1 MPKIELDRITKRY
14 PGASTNA
21 VDDLDLTIDHGDFMC
36 MLGPSGCGK
45 TTTLRMIAGLEQ
57 PTAGSISV
65 DDRVLDSVERG
76 VFVPPERREMGLV
89 FQSYALW
96 PHMTIRQN
104 TEYGLR
110 LRKIARAER
119 GRRAD
124 AVMAVMGID
133 RYADRYPSQL
143 SGGQQQRVA
152 LARMLAVNPSV
163 MLFDEPLSNLDSR
176 LRLEMRAELKRIH
189 HDFGSTV
196 VFVTHDQWEA
206 MTLAT
211 RIAVMFEGRLQQIGS
226 PTDIYDRPRN
236 RLVAEFLGNPPI
248 NVVEIVDA
256 ESAPHVAAAYA
267 FGKARTQGTAAAVG
281 SVGFRP
287 ESIRIE
293 SRGALSAGEGLVID
307 GTVFA
312 VLATGGSWTVEVVAD
327 GRHLFATTSVTPACR
342 PGDEIQMRVAADDV
356 HVFDIEGDRV
366 DVRLPSHPPANSSS
380 KRRRSHAQH

>member
-1 MPKIELDRITKRY
+1 MPTIALSSVTKRY
-14 PGASTNA
+14 PGGATSA
-21 VDDLDLTIDHGDFMC
+21 VDDLNLTIDHGDFMC

-76 VFVPPERREMGLV
+76 VFVPAERREMGLV

-110 LRKIARAER
+110 LRRVARAER

-124 AVMAVMGID
+124 EVMAVMGID

-152 LARMLAVNPSV
+152 LARMLAVNPGV
-163 MLFDEPLSNLDSR
+163 MLLDEPLSNLDSR

-189 HDFGSTV
+189 HDFGSTI

-211 RIAVMFEGRLQQIGS
+211 RIAVMSEGRLQQIGS

-236 RLVAEFLGNPPI
+236 RFVAEFLGNPPI
-248 NVVEIVDA
+248 NVVEIVDV

-267 FGKARTQGTAAAVG
+267 FGEARIQGTGAVPG

-293 SRGALSAGEGLVID
+293 GRGEPTVGDGLTID

-312 VLATGGSWTVEVVAD
+312 ILATGGSWTIEVVAD
-327 GRHLFATTSVTPACR
+327 DRHLFATTSVTPKCR
-342 PGDEIQMRVAADDV
+342 PGDEIRICVAATDV
-356 HVFDIEGDRV
+356 HVFDTEGARIDT
-366 DVRLPSHPPANSSS
+366 S
-380 KRRRSHAQH
+380 

>member
-1 MPKIELDRITKRY
+1 MPTIALRRITKRY
-14 PGASTNA
+14 PGGTTNA
-21 VDDLDLTIDHGDFMC
+21 VDNLDLTVEHGDFMC

-65 DDRVLDSVERG
+65 DDRVLDSVDRG

-110 LRKIARAER
+110 LRKASRAER
-119 GRRAD
+119 VRRAD
-124 AVMAVMGID
+124 EVMAVMGID
-133 RYADRYPSQL
+133 RYADRYPAQL

-163 MLFDEPLSNLDSR
+163 MLLDEPLSNLDSR

-226 PTDIYDRPRN
+226 PVDIYDRPRN
-236 RLVAEFLGNPPI
+236 RFVAEFLGNPPI
-248 NVVEIVDA
+248 NVVEIIDV

-267 FGKARTQGTAAAVG
+267 FSMARTAGIGTTPG
-281 SVGFRP
+281 LVGFRP

-293 SRGALSAGEGLVID
+293 GRDDPVAGDGLSID

-312 VLATGGSWTVEVVAD
+312 VLATGGSWTIEVVAD
-327 GRHLFATTSVTPACR
+327 GRHLFATTSVNPTCR
-342 PGDEIQMRVAADDV
+342 PGDEIRMRVPANDV
-356 HVFDIEGDRV
+356 HVFDTAGDRV
-366 DVRLPSHPPANSSS
+366 ASSTLS
-380 KRRRSHAQH
+380 IP

>member
-1 MPKIELDRITKRY
+1 MPTIALDRITKRY
-14 PGASTNA
+14 LGGTTNA
-21 VDDLDLTIDHGDFMC
+21 VDDLDLTIDHGGFMC
-36 MLGPSGCGK
+36 VLGPSGCGK

-57 PTAGSISV
+57 PTAGQISV
-65 DDRVLDSVERG
+65 DDRILDSVDRG
-76 VFVPPERREMGLV
+76 VFVPPERRGMGMV

-110 LRKIARAER
+110 LRKVARAER

-124 AVMAVMGID
+124 EVMAVMGID

-152 LARMLAVNPSV
+152 LARMLAVNPGV
-163 MLFDEPLSNLDSR
+163 MLLDEPLSNLDSR

-189 HDFGSTV
+189 RDFDSTI

-211 RIAVMFEGRLQQIGS
+211 RIAVMFEGRLQQIGT

-236 RLVAEFLGNPPI
+236 RFVAEFLGNPPI
-248 NVVEIVDA
+248 NVVDIADA
-256 ESAPHVAAAYA
+256 EPAPHVAASYE
-267 FGKARTQGTAAAVG
+267 FGTARTHGTGAAPG

-287 ESIRIE
+287 ESVRIE
-293 SRGALSAGEGLVID
+293 SRGESALSEGLTID

-312 VLATGGSWTVEVVAD
+312 VLATGGSWTIEVVAD
-327 GRHLFATTSVTPACR
+327 GRHLFATTSVTPTCR
-342 PGDEIQMRVAADDV
+342 PGDDIRMRVAIKDV
-356 HVFDIEGDRV
+356 HVFDIEGNRV
-366 DVRLPSHPPANSSS
+366 DAN
-380 KRRRSHAQH
+380 

>member
-1 MPKIELDRITKRY
+1 MPTIVLNRITKRY
-14 PGASTNA
+14 LGGTTSA

-65 DDRVLDSVERG
+65 DDRTLDSVDRG
-76 VFVPPERREMGLV
+76 VFVPPERRGMGMV

-110 LRKIARAER
+110 LRKVARAER

-124 AVMAVMGID
+124 DVMAVMGID

-152 LARMLAVNPSV
+152 LARMLAVNPGV
-163 MLFDEPLSNLDSR
+163 MLLDEPLSNLDSR

-189 HDFGSTV
+189 HDFGSTIL
-196 VFVTHDQWEA
+196 FVTHDQWEA

-211 RIAVMFEGRLQQIGS
+211 RIAVMFEGRLQQIGT
-226 PTDIYDRPRN
+226 PTDIYDRPRT
-236 RLVAEFLGNPPI
+236 RFVAEFLGNPPI
-248 NVVEIVDA
+248 NVVELLDA
-256 ESAPHVAAAYA
+256 APTPHVAAAHD
-267 FGKARTQGTAAAVG
+267 FGAARTRGIGVAPG

-293 SRGALSAGEGLVID
+293 SRGEEAAYEGLTID

-312 VLATGGSWTVEVVAD
+312 VLATGGSWTIEVVAD
-327 GRHLFATTSVTPACR
+327 GRHLFATTSVTPTCR
-342 PGDEIQMRVAADDV
+342 PGDDIRMRVASNHV
-356 HVFDIEGDRV
+356 HVFDTEGDRV
-366 DVRLPSHPPANSSS
+366 EAS
-380 KRRRSHAQH
+380 

>member
-1 MPKIELDRITKRY
+1 MPTIELTRITKRY
-14 PGASTNA
+14 PGGATSA
-21 VDDLDLTIDHGDFMC
+21 VDDLDLTVDDGDFMC

-65 DDRVLDSVERG
+65 DDRVLDSVDRG
-76 VFVPPERREMGLV
+76 VFVPPERRGMGMV
-89 FQSYALW
+89 FQSYALR

-110 LRKIARAER
+110 LRKVARAER
-119 GRRAD
+119 RRRAD
-124 AVMAVMGID
+124 EVLAVMGID

-152 LARMLAVNPSV
+152 LARMLAVNPGV
-163 MLFDEPLSNLDSR
+163 MLLDEPLSNLDSR

-189 HDFGSTV
+189 HDFGSTI

-236 RLVAEFLGNPPI
+236 RFVAEFLGNPPI
-248 NVVEIVDA
+248 NVVEIVDVDGRDA
-256 ESAPHVAAAYA
+256 EPAPHVAAAYEFA
-267 FGKARTQGTAAAVG
+267 HARARGTAATPG

-293 SRGALSAGEGLVID
+293 SRGEPTAGEGLTID

-327 GRHLFATTSVTPACR
+327 DRHLFATTSVAPTCR
-342 PGDEIQMRVAADDV
+342 PGDDIRIRIAAGDV
-356 HVFDIEGDRV
+356 HVFDTDGDRV
-366 DVRLPSHPPANSSS
+366 DAR
-380 KRRRSHAQH
+380 

>member
-1 MPKIELDRITKRY
+1 MPTIRLDRVTKRY
-14 PGASTNA
+14 PGATTNA

-57 PTAGSISV
+57 PTAGSIVV
-65 DDRVLDSVERG
+65 DDRVLDSVDRG
-76 VFVPPERREMGLV
+76 LFVPPERREMGLV

-119 GRRAD
+119 LRRAD
-124 AVMAVMGID
+124 EVLAVMGID
-133 RYADRYPSQL
+133 RYADRYPAQL

-152 LARMLAVNPSV
+152 LARMLAVNPGV
-163 MLFDEPLSNLDSR
+163 MLLDEPLSNLDSR

-189 HDFGSTV
+189 HDFDSTI

-211 RIAVMFEGRLQQIGS
+211 RIAVMFEGRIQQIGS
-226 PTDIYDRPRN
+226 PTDIYERPRN

-248 NVVEIVDA
+248 NVVEIADA

-267 FGKARTQGTAAAVG
+267 FASARTQDTGGAPG

-293 SRGALSAGEGLVID
+293 SRSEPVGEGLSID
-307 GTVFA
+307 GTVVA
-312 VLATGGSWTVEVVAD
+312 VLATGGSWTIEIVAD
-327 GRHLFATTSVTPACR
+327 DRHLFATTSVTPTCR
-342 PGDEIQMRVAADDV
+342 PGGDIRMRLDANDV
-356 HVFDIEGDRV
+356 HVFDTAGDRV
-366 DVRLPSHPPANSSS
+366 DANSRFTQSIF
-380 KRRRSHAQH
+380 

>member
-1 MPKIELDRITKRY
+1 MPTIELSRVTKRY
-14 PGASTNA
+14 PAATTSA
-21 VDDLDLTIDHGDFMC
+21 VDDLDLVIDDGDFMC

-45 TTTLRMIAGLEQ
+45 TTTLRLMAGLEQ

-110 LRKIARAER
+110 LRKVARAER
-119 GRRAD
+119 RRRAD
-124 AVMAVMGID
+124 EVLAVMGID

-152 LARMLAVNPSV
+152 LARMLAVNPRV
-163 MLFDEPLSNLDSR
+163 MLLDEPLSNLDSR

-189 HDFGSTV
+189 HNFGSTI

-248 NVVEIVDA
+248 NVVDVVDA
-256 ESAPHVAAAYA
+256 RSTPHVAAAY
-267 FGKARTQGTAAAVG
+267 
-281 SVGFRP
+281 
-287 ESIRIE
+287 
-293 SRGALSAGEGLVID
+293 
-307 GTVFA
+307 
-312 VLATGGSWTVEVVAD
+312 
-327 GRHLFATTSVTPACR
+327 
-342 PGDEIQMRVAADDV
+342 
-356 HVFDIEGDRV
+356 
-366 DVRLPSHPPANSSS
+366 
-380 KRRRSHAQH
+380 

>member
-1 MPKIELDRITKRY
+1 MPTIELSSVTKRY
-14 PGASTNA
+14 PAATTNA
-21 VDDLDLTIDHGDFMC
+21 VDDLDLVIDDGDFMC
-36 MLGPSGCGK
+36 VLGPSGCGK

-57 PTAGSISV
+57 PTAGLISV
-65 DDRVLDSVERG
+65 GDRVLDSVERG

-104 TEYGLR
+104 IEYGLR
-110 LRKIARAER
+110 LRKIAKAER

-124 AVMAVMGID
+124 EVMTVMGID

-152 LARMLAVNPSV
+152 LARMLAVNPGV
-163 MLFDEPLSNLDSR
+163 MLLDEPLSNLDSR

-189 HDFGSTV
+189 HDFGSTII
-196 VFVTHDQWEA
+196 FVTHDQWEA

-236 RLVAEFLGNPPI
+236 RFVAEFLGNPPI

-256 ESAPHVAAAYA
+256 VSTPHVAAAYA
-267 FGKARTQGTAAAVG
+267 FAEARTQVPGAAPG

-293 SRGALSAGEGLVID
+293 ERGVSPASEGLAID

-312 VLATGGSWTVEVVAD
+312 VLATGGSWTIEVLAD
-327 GRHLFATTSVTPACR
+327 DRHLFATTSVTPTCR
-342 PGDEIQMRVAADDV
+342 PGDEVRIRVATSDV
-356 HVFDIEGDRV
+356 HVFDTEGDRV
-366 DVRLPSHPPANSSS
+366 DAGSRL
-380 KRRRSHAQH
+380 RSARSTP

>member
-1 MPKIELDRITKRY
+1 
-14 PGASTNA
+14 
-21 VDDLDLTIDHGDFMC
+21 MC

-65 DDRVLDSVERG
+65 ADRILDSVERG

-89 FQSYALW
+89 FQGYALW

-110 LRKIARAER
+110 LRKVSRAER
-119 GRRAD
+119 RRRAD
-124 AVMAVMGID
+124 EVMAVMGID

-152 LARMLAVNPSV
+152 LARMLAVNPGV
-163 MLFDEPLSNLDSR
+163 MLLDEPLSNLDSR

-236 RLVAEFLGNPPI
+236 RFVAEFLGNPPL

-267 FGKARTQGTAAAVG
+267 FGKARASGSGAMPG

-287 ESIRIE
+287 ESIRIDG
-293 SRGALSAGEGLVID
+293 RGEPLAGDGLVID
-307 GTVFA
+307 GVVFA
-312 VLATGGSWTVEVVAD
+312 VLATGGSWTIEVVVD
-327 GRHLFATTSVTPACR
+327 DRHLFATTSVNPTWR
-342 PGDEIQMRVAADDV
+342 PGDDVRIRVAANDV
-356 HVFDIEGDRV
+356 HVFDAEGDRV
-366 DVRLPSHPPANSSS
+366 DASLRTALST
-380 KRRRSHAQH
+380 R

>member
-1 MPKIELDRITKRY
+1 MPTIELSSVTKRY
-14 PGASTNA
+14 PGSTTSA
-21 VDDLDLTIDHGDFMC
+21 VDNLDLTIDHGDFMC

-45 TTTLRMIAGLEQ
+45 STTLRMIAGLEQ

-65 DDRVLDSVERG
+65 DNRVMDSVERG

-89 FQSYALW
+89 FQGYALW

-110 LRKIARAER
+110 LRKVSRAER
-119 GRRAD
+119 RRRAD
-124 AVMAVMGID
+124 EVMAVMGID

-152 LARMLAVNPSV
+152 LARMLAVNPGV
-163 MLFDEPLSNLDSR
+163 MLLDEPLSNLDSR

-236 RLVAEFLGNPPI
+236 RFVAEFLGNPPL

-267 FGKARTQGTAAAVG
+267 FGKARASGCGAVPG

-287 ESIRIE
+287 ESIRIDG
-293 SRGALSAGEGLVID
+293 RGEPLAGDGLVID
-307 GTVFA
+307 GVVFA
-312 VLATGGSWTVEVVAD
+312 VLATGGSWTIEVVAD
-327 GRHLFATTSVTPACR
+327 DRHLFATTSVSPMWR
-342 PGDEIQMRVAADDV
+342 PGDEIRIRVAANDV
-356 HVFDIEGDRV
+356 HVFDAEGDRV
-366 DVRLPSHPPANSSS
+366 DASLRTALST
-380 KRRRSHAQH
+380 R

>member
-1 MPKIELDRITKRY
+1 MPTIALSRVTKRY
-14 PGASTNA
+14 PGGTTSA
-21 VDDLDLTIDHGDFMC
+21 VDNLDLTIDHGDFMC
-36 MLGPSGCGK
+36 VLGPSGCGK

-65 DDRVLDSVERG
+65 DDRVLDSVDRG
-76 VFVPPERREMGLV
+76 VFVPPERREMGMV

-110 LRKIARAER
+110 LRKVPRAER

-124 AVMAVMGID
+124 EVMAVMGID

-152 LARMLAVNPSV
+152 LARMLAVNPAV
-163 MLFDEPLSNLDSR
+163 MLLDEPLSNLDSR
-176 LRLEMRAELKRIH
+176 LRLEMRSELKRIH
-189 HDFGSTV
+189 HHFGATI

-236 RLVAEFLGNPPI
+236 RFVAEFLGNPPI
-248 NVVEIVDA
+248 NVVEIVD
-256 ESAPHVAAAYA
+256 SGSTPHVAAAYEFA
-267 FGKARTQGTAAAVG
+267 HAKTKGTGAVPG

-293 SRGALSAGEGLVID
+293 SRDESTAGEGLTID

-312 VLATGGSWTVEVVAD
+312 VLATGGSWTIEVVAD
-327 GRHLFATTSVTPACR
+327 DRHLFATTSVTPACR
-342 PGDEIQMRVAADDV
+342 PGDDIRMRIVTNDV
-356 HVFDIEGDRV
+356 HVFDTDGDRV
-366 DVRLPSHPPANSSS
+366 DAG
-380 KRRRSHAQH
+380 

>member
-1 MPKIELDRITKRY
+1 MPTIELNHVTKRY
-14 PGASTNA
+14 LGSTTSA

-65 DDRVLDSVERG
+65 DDRVLDSVDRG
-76 VFVPPERREMGLV
+76 VFIPPERRGMGMV

-96 PHMTIRQN
+96 PHMTVRQN

-110 LRKIARAER
+110 LRKVARAER

-124 AVMAVMGID
+124 EVLGVMGID
-133 RYADRYPSQL
+133 RYADRYPSEL

-152 LARMLAVNPSV
+152 LARMLAVNPGV
-163 MLFDEPLSNLDSR
+163 MLLDEPLSNLDAR

-189 HDFGSTV
+189 QDFGSTI

-211 RIAVMFEGRLQQIGS
+211 RIAVVFEGRPQQIGA

-236 RLVAEFLGNPPI
+236 RFVAEFLGNPPI

-256 ESAPHVAAAYA
+256 DPATHVAAAYQ
-267 FGKARTQGTAAAVG
+267 FGVAKTKGTGSAPG

-293 SRGALSAGEGLVID
+293 SRSEHAASEGLTMD

-312 VLATGGSWTVEVVAD
+312 VLATGGSWTIEVVAD
-327 GRHLFATTSVTPACR
+327 GRHLFAITSVTPTCR
-342 PGDEIQMRVAADDV
+342 PGDDIRMRIATNDV

-366 DVRLPSHPPANSSS
+366 DAS
-380 KRRRSHAQH
+380 